1 MLKIIIHVAEQAGS
15 AKAASLSPQMESSQ
29 EVRLFLLPFGPAPST
44 LPSPGDIVSLHA
56 AYERSMPHNFG
67 GVTTVVCRCAKIGSR

>member
-1 MLKIIIHVAEQAGS
+1 
-15 AKAASLSPQMESSQ
+15 MESSQ
-29 EVRLFLLPFGPAPST
+29 EVRLFLLPFGAAPST